1 MKKITISLPDR
12 QAREIERIR
21 RARRIPRSRVVQR
34 AIDLYLT
41 EEGRSLAVRRYE
53 EGYRRRPE
61 RAESAAFAKAAAS
74 VLGVEEWE

>member
-1 MKKITISLPDR
+1 MKKIAISLPDR

-21 RARRIPRSRVVQR
+21 RARRIPRSCVVQR

-41 EEGRSLAVRRYE
+41 EEGRTLAVRRYE

-61 RAESAAFAKAAAS
+61 RAESDAYAKAAA
-74 VLGVEEWE
+74 GVIGAEEWD